1 MKRRSVTVLSI
12 PGTASRWC
20 DGVSRREFLQI
31 GALGTAGLALPE
43 LFRARAMSADPP
55 ARGVGRAKSC
65 ILLFMGGGP
74 PQMDTFDLKPDAPAE
89 VRGEFPPTAT
99 SVPGT
104 QISSLLPALAQ
115 QAQRYAIIRTVSDE
129 YTGGAHGQSVYLALT
144 GHKNPR
150 VNGDDIRPAADD
162 YPCMGSALARIRPA
176 QALPPHVWLLD
187 MHRRTFAGE
196 GCGFLGQRY
205 DPFRILQDPNRAD
218 FSVQSLTPPREVP
231 LDRLAGR
238 RGLLDQV
245 RRQGD
250 HVLDRRAMDAHQ
262 ERAFNM
268 ILAPTT
274 KKAFDLNAEPAGVRE
289 RYGRHKF
296 GQGVLLAR
304 RLMEHGVP
312 LVTVY
317 WNGEEVP
324 GGWDLHYKN
333 KERLPPLA
341 APLDRAFS
349 ALLDD
354 LSARGLL
361 EETLVVWMGE
371 FGRAPL
377 IEREGGRGHWARCY
391 SVVLA
396 GAGINAGMVH
406 GRSDRR
412 AAFPIDGAVSPQDL
426 VTTIYHCLGI
436 AADTELRDGLGRPYR
451 LCQGKVIESVLA

>member
-1 MKRRSVTVLSI
+1 MLTI
-12 PGTASRWC
+12 PGSPNRLC
-20 DGVSRREFLQI
+20 DGISRREFLQI
-31 GALGTAGLALPE
+31 GGLGTAGLALPE
-43 LFRARAMSADPP
+43 LFRAQAAAPGQRRSAK
-55 ARGVGRAKSC
+55 AC

-89 VRGEFPPTAT
+89 VRGQFPPIAT

-104 QISSLLPALAQ
+104 HISSLLPSLAR
-115 QAQRYAIIRTVSDE
+115 QAHRYAIIRSVSDE

-150 VNGDDIRPAADD
+150 VNADDIRPAADD
-162 YPCMGSALARIRPA
+162 YPCMGSAVARLRGNGH
-176 QALPPHVWLLD
+176 ALPPHVWLLD
-187 MHRRTFAGE
+187 MHRRSFAGE
-196 GCGFLGQRY
+196 GGGFLGQTF
-205 DPFRILQDPNRAD
+205 DPFRILQDPNRPD
-218 FSVQSLTPPREVP
+218 FRVQAVTSPREIP
-231 LDRLAGR
+231 LERLAAR
-238 RGLLDQV
+238 RGLLDDV
-245 RRQGD
+245 RRHGD
-250 HVLDRRAMDAHQ
+250 RVLGRRVMDTHQ

-268 ILAPTT
+268 ILAPRTRT
-274 KKAFDLNAEPAGVRE
+274 AFDLTAEPPPVRD

-304 RLMEHGVP
+304 RLVEHGVP

-324 GGWDLHYKN
+324 GGWDLHYRN
-333 KERLPPLA
+333 RERLPPLA

-354 LSARGLL
+354 LDARGML

-377 IEREGGRGHWARCY
+377 IEREGGRGHWGRCY

-396 GAGINAGMVH
+396 GAGIRPGIVH

-412 AAFPIDGAVSPQDL
+412 AAFPIDGAVTPQDL

-436 AADTELRDGLGRPYR
+436 DGNTELTDTFGRPFR
-451 LCQGKVIESVLA
+451 LCQGEPIQAVLS

>member
-1 MKRRSVTVLSI
+1 MIAI
-12 PGTASRWC
+12 PGSPNRCC

-31 GALGTAGLALPE
+31 GGLGAVGLALPD
-43 LFRARAMSADPP
+43 LFRARASSPTPSQRGAGQ
-55 ARGVGRAKSC
+55 ARAC

-74 PQMDTFDLKPDAPAE
+74 PQMDTFDLKPDAPVE
-89 VRGEFPPTAT
+89 VRGQFPPIAT

-104 QISSLLPALAQ
+104 RISSLLPALAK
-115 QAQRYAIIRTVSDE
+115 QAHRYTIIRTVSDE

-150 VNGDDIRPAADD
+150 VKGDDIKPAPDD
-162 YPCMGSALARIRPA
+162 YPCMGSAVARLRGA
-176 QALPPHVWLLD
+176 GQVLPPHIWLLD

-196 GCGFLGQRY
+196 GGGFLGQAC
-205 DPFRILQDPNRAD
+205 DPFRILQDPNRPD
-218 FSVQSLTPPREVP
+218 FRVQGITPTREVP

-238 RGLLDQV
+238 RGLLERIQRYHDSLPG
-245 RRQGD
+245 RRT
-250 HVLDRRAMDAHQ
+250 VDAHQ
-262 ERAFNM
+262 DRAFTM
-268 ILAPTT
+268 LLAPATRS
-274 KKAFDLNAEPAGVRE
+274 AFDLSAEPAQVRE

-304 RLMEHGVP
+304 RLVERGVP

-324 GGWDLHYKN
+324 GGWDLHYRN
-333 KERLPPLA
+333 RERLPPLA
-341 APLDRAFS
+341 GPLDRAFS

-354 LSARGLL
+354 LSTRGLL
-361 EETLVVWMGE
+361 DETLVVWMGE

-377 IEREGGRGHWARCY
+377 IEREGGRGHWGRCY

-396 GAGINAGMVH
+396 GGGSNAGMVH

-412 AAFPIDGAVSPQDL
+412 AAYPSDGDVSPQDL

-436 AADTELRDGLGRPYR
+436 AADTELTDALGRPHR
-451 LCQGKVIESVLA
+451 LCQGKVIQSVVA

>member
-1 MKRRSVTVLSI
+1 MITI
-12 PGTASRWC
+12 PGSPSRWC
-20 DGVSRREFLQI
+20 DGVARREFLQI
-31 GALGTAGLALPE
+31 GGLGAAGLALPD
-43 LFRARAMSADPP
+43 LFRARAQGSAAP
-55 ARGVGRAKSC
+55 ARGAGRAKSC

-74 PQMDTFDLKPDAPAE
+74 PQMDTFDLKPGAPAE

-99 SVPGT
+99 SVAGT
-104 QISSLLPALAQ
+104 QISSLLPALAKR
-115 QAQRYAIIRTVSDE
+115 AHHYTIIRSVSDE

-144 GHKNPR
+144 GHKNLR

-162 YPCMGSALARIRPA
+162 YPCAGSAAARLRGTRNG
-176 QALPPHVWLLD
+176 LPPHVWLLD

-196 GCGFLGQRY
+196 GGGFLGQAY
-205 DPFRILQDPNRAD
+205 DPFRILQDPNRPD
-218 FSVQSLTPPREVP
+218 FRVQALGPPREVP
-231 LDRLAGR
+231 LERLAGR

-250 HVLDRRAMDAHQ
+250 AALGRRAMDAHQ
-262 ERAFNM
+262 ERAFDL
-268 ILAPTT
+268 ILAPATRT
-274 KKAFDLNAEPAGVRE
+274 AFDLSAEPAPLRE

-304 RLMEHGVP
+304 RLVERGVP

-333 KERLPPLA
+333 RERLPPLA
-341 APLDRAFS
+341 GPLDRAFS

-354 LSARGLL
+354 LLARGLL
-361 EETLVVWMGE
+361 DETLVVWMGE

-377 IEREGGRGHWARCY
+377 IEREGGRGHWGRCY
-391 SVVLA
+391 SVVFA
-396 GAGINAGMVH
+396 GGGTQAGMVH

-412 AAFPIDGAVSPQDL
+412 AAYPVEGAVSPQDV

-436 AADTELRDGLGRPYR
+436 GIDTELTDALGRPHR
-451 LCQGKVIESVLA
+451 LCQGSVIKSVLA

>member
-1 MKRRSVTVLSI
+1 MITI
-12 PGTASRWC
+12 PGSPNRWC
-20 DGVSRREFLQI
+20 DGVSRRDFLQI
-31 GALGTAGLALPE
+31 GGLGAVGLALPT
-43 LFRARAMSADPP
+43 LFRARAQGAPP
-55 ARGVGRAKSC
+55 APGAGRARSC

-74 PQMDTFDLKPDAPAE
+74 PQMDTFDLKPDAPVE
-89 VRGEFPPTAT
+89 VRGEFPPVAT

-104 QISSLLPALAQ
+104 QISSLLPGLAR
-115 QAQRYAIIRTVSDE
+115 QAHRYAIIRTVSDE

-162 YPCMGSALARIRPA
+162 YPCLGSAVARLRGAGTP
-176 QALPPHVWLLD
+176 LPPHVWLLD

-196 GCGFLGQRY
+196 GGGFLGQTH
-205 DPFRILQDPNRAD
+205 DPFRILQDPNRPD
-218 FSVQSLTPPREVP
+218 FRVQALTPPREVP

-238 RGLLDQV
+238 RGLLEQM

-250 HVLDRRAMDAHQ
+250 AVLGRRTVDAHQ

-274 KKAFDLNAEPAGVRE
+274 RTAFDLNAEPARVRD

-304 RLMEHGVP
+304 RLIERGVP

-333 KERLPPLA
+333 RERLPPLA
-341 APLDRAFS
+341 GPLDRAFS
-349 ALLDD
+349 ALLGD
-354 LSARGLL
+354 LAARGLL
-361 EETLVVWMGE
+361 DETRVVWMGV
-371 FGRAPL
+371 FGGAPL
-377 IEREGGRGHWARCY
+377 IEREGGRGHWGRCY
-391 SVVLA
+391 SVVFA
-396 GAGINAGMVH
+396 GAGTNAGMVH

-412 AAFPIDGAVSPQDL
+412 AAYPIDGAVSPQDV

-436 AADTELRDGLGRPYR
+436 AADTELTDALGRPFR
-451 LCQGKVIESVLA
+451 LCQGGVIRGVLA

>member
-1 MKRRSVTVLSI
+1 L
-12 PGTASRWC
+12 
-20 DGVSRREFLQI
+20 RREFLQI
-31 GALGTAGLALPE
+31 GGLGAAGLALPD
-43 LFRARAMSADPP
+43 LFRARARGGEAP
-55 ARGVGRAKSC
+55 ARGAGRARSC

-74 PQMDTFDLKPDAPAE
+74 PQMDTFDLKPDAPVE
-89 VRGEFPPTAT
+89 VRGEFRPTAT

-104 QISSLLPALAQ
+104 QISSLLPALAK
-115 QAQRYAIIRTVSDE
+115 QAHRYAIIRSVTDE
-129 YTGGAHGQSVYLALT
+129 YAGGAHGQSVYLALT

-150 VNGDDIRPAADD
+150 VNGDDIRPASDD
-162 YPCMGSALARIRPA
+162 YPCMGSAVARLRGG

-187 MHRRTFAGE
+187 MHRRSFAGE
-196 GCGFLGQRY
+196 GGGFLGQTF
-205 DPFRILQDPNRAD
+205 DPFRILQDPNRPE
-218 FSVQSLTPPREVP
+218 FSVQALTPPREVP
-231 LDRLAGR
+231 LDRIAGR
-238 RGLLDQV
+238 RGLLDHV
-245 RRQGD
+245 RRHGD
-250 HVLDRRAMDAHQ
+250 DVLGRRTMDAHQ

-268 ILAPTT
+268 ILAPATRT
-274 KKAFDLNAEPAGVRE
+274 AFELNAEPAGVRE

-304 RLMEHGVP
+304 RLVERGVP

-361 EETLVVWMGE
+361 DETLVVWMGE

-377 IEREGGRGHWARCY
+377 IEREGGRGHWGRCY

-396 GAGINAGMVH
+396 GAGINAGVVH

-412 AAFPIDGAVSPQDL
+412 AAYPIDGAVSPQDV

-436 AADTELRDGLGRPYR
+436 AADTELTDALGRPLR
-451 LCQGKVIESVLA
+451 LCQGRVIQRVLA

>member
-1 MKRRSVTVLSI
+1 MISI
-12 PGTASRWC
+12 PGFSHRWC
-20 DGVSRREFLQI
+20 DGISRRDFLQI
-31 GALGTAGLALPE
+31 GGLGAAGLALPE
-43 LFRARAMSADPP
+43 LFRARAQAATPA
-55 ARGVGRAKSC
+55 ARGAGRAKAC

-89 VRGEFPPTAT
+89 VRGEFPPIAT

-104 QISSLLPALAQ
+104 QISSLLPMLAQ
-115 QAQRYAIIRTVSDE
+115 QAHRYAIIRTVSDE

-150 VNGDDIRPAADD
+150 VSGDDIRPASDD
-162 YPCMGSALARIRPA
+162 YPCMGSAVARLRGA
-176 QALPPHVWLLD
+176 GHALPPHVWLLD
-187 MHRRTFAGE
+187 MHRRSFAGE
-196 GCGFLGQRY
+196 GGGFLGQTC
-205 DPFRILQDPNRAD
+205 DPFRILQDPNRPD
-218 FSVQSLTPPREVP
+218 FRVQALTPPREVP
-231 LDRLAGR
+231 LERFGAR
-238 RGLLDQV
+238 RGLLEQIQRHGDTV
-245 RRQGD
+245 LGRR
-250 HVLDRRAMDAHQ
+250 LMDGHQ
-262 ERAFNM
+262 ERAFSM
-268 ILAPTT
+268 ILAPQTRT
-274 KKAFDLNAEPAGVRE
+274 AFDLHAEPNPVRD

-304 RLMEHGVP
+304 RLVEQGVP

-324 GGWDLHYKN
+324 GGWDLHYRN
-333 KERLPPLA
+333 RERLPPLA

-354 LSARGLL
+354 LDARGLL
-361 EETLVVWMGE
+361 DETLVVWMGE

-377 IEREGGRGHWARCY
+377 IEREGGRGHWGRCY

-396 GAGINAGMVH
+396 GAGIRPGIVH

-412 AAFPIDGAVSPQDL
+412 AAFPVEGAVSPQDL

-436 AADTELRDGLGRPYR
+436 SRDTELIDTLGRPLR
-451 LCQGKVIESVLA
+451 LCQGEPSQAVLT

>member
-1 MKRRSVTVLSI
+1 
-12 PGTASRWC
+12 
-20 DGVSRREFLQI
+20 
-31 GALGTAGLALPE
+31 LPE
-43 LFRARAMSADPP
+43 LFRARARASE
-55 ARGVGRAKSC
+55 ARSTGRAKAC

-89 VRGEFPPTAT
+89 VRGEFPPIAT

-104 QISSLLPALAQ
+104 QISSLLPRLAT
-115 QAQRYAIIRTVSDE
+115 QAHSYAIIRTVSDE

-144 GHKNPR
+144 GHKNAR
-150 VNGDDIRPAADD
+150 VQGDDIRPASTD
-162 YPCMGSALARIRPA
+162 YPCMGSAVARLRGQG

-196 GCGFLGQRY
+196 GGGFLGQSC
-205 DPFRILQDPNRAD
+205 DPFRILQDPNHRD
-218 FSVQSLTPPREVP
+218 FQVQALSPPREVP
-231 LDRLAGR
+231 LDRLGAR
-238 RGLLDQV
+238 RGLLEQIQ
-245 RRQGD
+245 RQGD
-250 HVLDRRAMDAHQ
+250 NMLAHTMMDAHQ
-262 ERAFNM
+262 ERAFNL
-268 ILAPTT
+268 ILAPQTRT
-274 KKAFDLNAEPAGVRE
+274 AFDLNAEPNPVRD

-304 RLMEHGVP
+304 RLVEHGVP

-324 GGWDLHYKN
+324 GGWDLHYRN
-333 KERLPPLA
+333 RQNLPLLA

-354 LSARGLL
+354 LEVRGLL
-361 EETLVVWMGE
+361 DETLVVWMGE

-377 IEREGGRGHWARCY
+377 IEREGGRGHWGRCY

-396 GAGINAGMVH
+396 GAGIQPGVVH
-406 GRSDRR
+406 GRSDRH
-412 AAFPIDGAVSPQDL
+412 AAYPVDGAVNPQDL

-436 AADTELRDGLGRPYR
+436 GTDTELIDALGRPLR
-451 LCQGKVIESVLA
+451 LCQGEPIQAVLP

>member
-1 MKRRSVTVLSI
+1 MIAI
-12 PGTASRWC
+12 PGSRHHWC
-20 DGVSRREFLQI
+20 DGIARREFLQI
-31 GALGTAGLALPE
+31 GGLGAAGLALPE
-43 LFRARAMSADPP
+43 LLRARAQASTPA
-55 ARGVGRAKSC
+55 ARGAGRAKAC

-89 VRGEFPPTAT
+89 VRGEFPPIAT

-104 QISSLLPALAQ
+104 QISSLLPMLAQ
-115 QAQRYAIIRTVSDE
+115 QAHRYAIIRTVSDE

-150 VNGDDIRPAADD
+150 VSGDDIRPATDD
-162 YPCMGSALARIRPA
+162 YPNMGSAVARLRGA
-176 QALPPHVWLLD
+176 GHALPPHVWLLD
-187 MHRRTFAGE
+187 MHRRSFAGE
-196 GCGFLGQRY
+196 GGGFLGQTC
-205 DPFRILQDPNRAD
+205 DPFRILQDPNRPD
-218 FSVQSLTPPREVP
+218 FRVQALTPPREVP
-231 LDRLAGR
+231 LDRFGAR
-238 RGLLDQV
+238 RGLLEQIQ
-245 RRQGD
+245 RHGD
-250 HVLDRRAMDAHQ
+250 HVLGRRMMDAHQ

-268 ILAPTT
+268 ILAPQTQT
-274 KKAFDLNAEPAGVRE
+274 AFDLNAEPMQVRD

-304 RLMEHGVP
+304 RLVEQGVP

-324 GGWDLHYKN
+324 GGWDLHYRN
-333 KERLPPLA
+333 RERLPPLA

-354 LSARGLL
+354 LEARGLL
-361 EETLVVWMGE
+361 DETLVVWMGE

-377 IEREGGRGHWARCY
+377 IEREGGRGHWGRCY

-396 GAGINAGMVH
+396 GAGIRPGMVH

-436 AADTELRDGLGRPYR
+436 GMDTELTDALGRPLR
-451 LCQGKVIESVLA
+451 LCQGEVIRSVLA

>member
-1 MKRRSVTVLSI
+1 MLTI
-12 PGTASRWC
+12 PGEPNRWC
-20 DGVSRREFLQI
+20 DGVSRRDFLQI
-31 GALGTAGLALPE
+31 GGLGAVGLALPE
-43 LFRARAMSADPP
+43 LFRARAEGATP
-55 ARGVGRAKSC
+55 ATRGTGRARSC

-89 VRGEFPPTAT
+89 VRGLFPPIST

-104 QISSLLPALAQ
+104 RISSLLPGLAQ
-115 QAQRYAIIRTVSDE
+115 RAHRYAIVRSVTDE

-150 VNGDDIRPAADD
+150 VNGDDIRPAPDD
-162 YPCMGSALARIRPA
+162 YPCMGSAVARLRGA
-176 QALPPHVWLLD
+176 RKGLPPHVWLLD

-196 GCGFLGQRY
+196 GGGFLGHAC
-205 DPFRILQDPNRAD
+205 DPFRILQDPNRSD
-218 FSVQSLTPPREVP
+218 FRVQAVTPPREMP
-231 LDRLAGR
+231 LERLAGR
-238 RGLLDQV
+238 RGLLERLQ
-245 RRQGD
+245 RRGD
-250 HVLDRRAMDAHQ
+250 RILGRGTMDAHQ

-268 ILAPTT
+268 LLAPTT
-274 KKAFDLNAEPAGVRE
+274 RTAFELNAEPARVRE

-304 RLMEHGVP
+304 RLVEKGVP

-324 GGWDLHYKN
+324 GGWDLHYRN
-333 KERLPPLA
+333 RERLPPLA

-361 EETLVVWMGE
+361 DETLVVWMGE

-396 GAGINAGMVH
+396 GGGIKAGMVH

-412 AAFPIDGAVSPQDL
+412 AAYPVAGAVSPQDV

-436 AADTELRDGLGRPYR
+436 ATDTELTDALGRPVR
-451 LCQGKVIESVLA
+451 LCQGKVIRSVVG

>member
-1 MKRRSVTVLSI
+1 MLSI
-12 PGTASRWC
+12 PGAPNRWY
-20 DGVSRREFLQI
+20 DGVSRRDFLQVGGL
-31 GALGTAGLALPE
+31 GAVGLALPD
-43 LFRARAMSADPP
+43 LFRARAQGATPP
-55 ARGVGRAKSC
+55 APGAGRARSC

-89 VRGEFPPTAT
+89 VRGQFPPTAT

-104 QISSLLPALAQ
+104 QISSLLPALAK
-115 QAQRYAIIRTVSDE
+115 QAHRYAIIRSVSDE

-150 VNGDDIRPAADD
+150 VNGDDVRPAADD
-162 YPCMGSALARIRPA
+162 YPCLGSAVARLRGA
-176 QALPPHVWLLD
+176 RNGLPPHVWLLD
-187 MHRRTFAGE
+187 MYRRTFAGE
-196 GCGFLGQRY
+196 GGGFLGQAY
-205 DPFRILQDPNRAD
+205 DPFRILQDLNHPD
-218 FSVQSLTPPREVP
+218 FRVQALTPPREVP

-238 RGLLDQV
+238 RGLLDQI
-245 RRQGD
+245 RRHSDG
-250 HVLDRRAMDAHQ
+250 VLGRRAMDAHQ
-262 ERAFNM
+262 ERAFDM

-274 KKAFDLNAEPAGVRE
+274 RTAFDLNAEPAQVRE

-304 RLMEHGVP
+304 RLVEQGVP

-333 KERLPPLA
+333 RERLPPLA
-341 APLDRAFS
+341 GPLDRAFS

-354 LSARGLL
+354 LSVRGLL
-361 EETLVVWMGE
+361 DETLVVWMGE

-377 IEREGGRGHWARCY
+377 IEREGGRGHWGRCY
-391 SVVLA
+391 SVVFA
-396 GAGINAGMVH
+396 GAGVNAGTVH

-412 AAFPIDGAVSPQDL
+412 AAYPTDGAVSPQDVL
-426 VTTIYHCLGI
+426 TTIYHCLGI
-436 AADTELRDGLGRPYR
+436 AADTELTDALGRPYR
-451 LCQGKVIESVLA
+451 LCQGSVIRGVLA

>member
-1 MKRRSVTVLSI
+1 MLTI
-12 PGTASRWC
+12 PGEANRWC
-20 DGVSRREFLQI
+20 DGIPRRDFLQI
-31 GALGTAGLALPE
+31 GGLGAVGLALPD
-43 LFRARAMSADPP
+43 LFRARAQGSAP
-55 ARGVGRAKSC
+55 APRGAGRARSC

-89 VRGEFPPTAT
+89 VCGQFPPTAT
-99 SVPGT
+99 SVTGT
-104 QISSLLPALAQ
+104 RISSLLPALAR
-115 QAQRYAIIRTVSDE
+115 QAHRYTIIRSVSDE
-129 YTGGAHGQSVYLALT
+129 YNGGAHGQSVYLALT

-150 VNGDDIRPAADD
+150 VNGDDIRPAPDD
-162 YPCMGSALARIRPA
+162 YPCMGSAVARLRGA
-176 QALPPHVWLLD
+176 RQGLPPHVWLLD

-196 GCGFLGQRY
+196 GGGFLGHAC
-205 DPFRILQDPNRAD
+205 DPFRILQDPNRPD
-218 FSVQSLTPPREVP
+218 FRVQALTPPREVP
-231 LDRLAGR
+231 LERLAGR
-238 RGLLDQV
+238 RGLLERLQ
-245 RRQGD
+245 RRGD
-250 HVLDRRAMDAHQ
+250 RVLGRGAMDAHQ

-274 KKAFDLNAEPAGVRE
+274 RTAFELSAEPAGVRE

-304 RLMEHGVP
+304 RLVEQGVP

-324 GGWDLHYKN
+324 GGWDLHYRN
-333 KERLPPLA
+333 RERLPPLA

-361 EETLVVWMGE
+361 DETLVVWMGE

-396 GAGINAGMVH
+396 GGGVKAGMVH

-412 AAFPIDGAVSPQDL
+412 AAYPVEGAVSPQDV

-436 AADTELRDGLGRPYR
+436 ATDTELTDALGRPVR
-451 LCQGKVIESVLA
+451 LCQGEVIRSVVG

>member
-1 MKRRSVTVLSI
+1 MIHI
-12 PGTASRWC
+12 PGFSNRWC

-31 GALGTAGLALPE
+31 GGLGTAGLALPE
-43 LFRARAMSADPP
+43 LFRARAQGSTAP
-55 ARGVGRAKSC
+55 ASGAGRAKAC

-89 VRGEFPPTAT
+89 VRGEFPPVAT

-104 QISSLLPALAQ
+104 RISSLLPALAQ
-115 QAQRYAIIRTVSDE
+115 QAHRYAIIRSVSDE

-162 YPCMGSALARIRPA
+162 YPCMGSAVARMRNTG
-176 QALPPHVWLLD
+176 QALPGHVWLLD

-196 GCGFLGQRY
+196 GGGFLGQSY
-205 DPFRILQDPNRAD
+205 DPFRILQDPNRPD
-218 FSVQSLTPPREVP
+218 FRVQALTPPREVP

-238 RGLLDQV
+238 RGLLEQV
-245 RRQGD
+245 QRQSD
-250 HVLDRRAMDAHQ
+250 SVLSHHPMDAHH

-268 ILAPTT
+268 LLAPSTRT
-274 KKAFDLNAEPAGVRE
+274 AFDLNAEPDKVRE

-304 RLMEHGVP
+304 RLVEQGVP

-333 KERLPPLA
+333 RERLPPLA
-341 APLDRAFS
+341 APLDRAFA

-361 EETLVVWMGE
+361 DETLVVWMGE

-377 IEREGGRGHWARCY
+377 IEREGGRGHWGRCY

-396 GAGINAGMVH
+396 GGGVKPGIVH

-412 AAFPIDGAVSPQDL
+412 AAYPAADPVTPQDL

-436 AADTELRDGLGRPYR
+436 GTDTELTDSLGRPLK
-451 LCQGKVIESVLA
+451 LCQGTPIQAVLA